1 MNEKDP
7 NEVPDTVPQITVNE
21 LGLTKDPT
29 VVVDEKDRTVLLTP
43 DETVVIEK
51 PTAINIIPA
60 NRPRE
65 VYKGMWGTPELA
77 AAAVSMLA
85 IFSVLA
91 FYIFVVV
98 PSNNELELARAERDK
113 LERERNEAQAKYGNI
128 TSTQQRVADLITS
141 VDDFE
146 RNHLPMAA
154 NGRTAVYQRINSL
167 ISGYGLTNT
176 SGPTYAP
183 LEMDPNRPVSVSE
196 TETTTG
202 RDRYLSLFPGIYVS
216 MTVEGPY
223 ANIRRFIREIET
235 GRDFV
240 LISSVEIEPAD
251 VRQRRQAAEQATAD
265 VASQDPTRQ
274 VNPNFGSASR
284 FPNNPTVPN
293 QPASARPPQGRTMG
307 DVVSLRLELAAYFR
321 RMNAAA
327 VPAMEGPQ

>member
-21 LGLTKDPT
+21 LGLTKDPA
-29 VVVDEKDRTVLLTP
+29 VVVDEPDRTVLLMP
-43 DETVVIEK
+43 DETVVVEK
-51 PTAINIIPA
+51 PTAISIIPA
-60 NRPRE
+60 NRPRK

-77 AAAVSMLA
+77 AATVSMLA

-91 FYIFVVV
+91 FYLFVVV

-167 ISGYGLTNT
+167 IVGYGLTNT

-183 LEMDPNRPVSVSE
+183 LEMDPTRPVSSSE

-265 VASQDPTRQ
+265 AASQDPMRQ
-274 VNPNFGSASR
+274 VNPNLGPATR
-284 FPNNPTVPN
+284 FPNNPTIPN

-307 DVVSLRLELAAYFR
+307 DTVSLRLELAAYFR
-321 RMNAAA
+321 RMNAVA
-327 VPAMEGPQ
+327 VPEMEVPQ

>member
-7 NEVPDTVPQITVNE
+7 NEVPDTVPQTTVNE

-29 VVVDEKDRTVLLTP
+29 VVVDEPDRTVLLTP

-51 PTAINIIPA
+51 PTAISIIPA
-60 NRPRE
+60 NRPRK

-91 FYIFVVV
+91 FYLFVVV

-113 LERERNEAQAKYGNI
+113 LERERNEARAKYGNI

-167 ISGYGLTNT
+167 IVGYGLTNT
-176 SGPTYAP
+176 SGPAYAP
-183 LEMDPNRPVSVSE
+183 LEMDPNRPVSTSE
-196 TETTTG
+196 SETTTG

-223 ANIRRFIREIET
+223 ANIRRFIRDIET

-265 VASQDPTRQ
+265 AASQDPMRQ
-274 VNPNFGSASR
+274 VNPNLGPASR
-284 FPNNPTVPN
+284 SPNNPTIPN

-307 DVVSLRLELAAYFR
+307 DTVSLRLELAAYFR

-327 VPAMEGPQ
+327 VPAMEVPQ